1 MTDGQHLS
9 DQNSE
14 IDALETKEESSL
26 TLSRVYAALGIIV
39 ILVSAIIA
47 LANISSTATQ
57 GLQLSQQN
65 AAAIEKKADRDEVR
79 DRLKS
84 IDDKLEKLN
93 DYLLNGR
100 DKR

>member
-1 MTDGQHLS
+1 MTDGQHLP

-14 IDALETKEESSL
+14 NPLEPKAESSL
-26 TLSRVYAALGIIV
+26 SKLYAALGIIV

>member
-1 MTDGQHLS
+1 MTDGQHLP

-14 IDALETKEESSL
+14 IDALEPKEESSL
-26 TLSRVYAALGIIV
+26 SKLYAALGIIV